1 LDRVAKP
8 KVASVKMLAN
18 NRGGLEVTRVDL
30 EVTRV
35 DLVNNRHREILLR
48 SDNRTLDLVE
58 VQAIPIHLVAA
69 VLAHLAEQE

>member
-1 LDRVAKP
+1 MAKP
-8 KVASVKMLAN
+8 KVASVKMVAN
-18 NRGGLEVTRVDL
+18 NRGGL